1 MTAIN
6 KLLDKA
12 RETCGLTSDMALGEK
27 LKVSR
32 SAVSLWRKG
41 GVIRDEH
48 LTELIALAK
57 ADPAIAVQVMSEQAR
72 TKHEKS
78 VWGALARQLGVAA
91 TVAAVTLAGWFPAPS
106 HAATEPTLTNAP
118 YMHYAKLSSL
128 AGKFRKA
135 LARWLATWSNSH
147 GSPALLA

>member
-91 TVAAVTLAGWFPAPS
+91 TVAAVTLVGWSPAPAQ
-106 HAATEPTLTNAP
+106 AAGSKMNQMPL
-118 YMHYAKLSSL
+118 YALCEVVK
-128 AGKFRKA
+128 R
-135 LARWLATWSNSH
+135 LARKLLHRCVWKSTDESPPVLA
-147 GSPALLA
+147 